1 MKAVITADIVNSTK
15 IEEANRYLLVD
26 ELDNIIQDLK
36 RLSSLRC
43 EMYRGDS
50 FQVLVDDV
58 KYCLEI
64 AVLIRLGLKKSN
76 LLKNGKLDARM
87 AIGVG
92 EVSYEHEQV
101 ILSDGEAFRLSGRTF
116 DKLNKRRLLIATNIN
131 DVDEPLNVMLAFIDE
146 LLKGLS
152 YTQSKYLY
160 DSLLYNM
167 SQMELAN
174 VYNTSQP
181 NIAKHLKSAKEN
193 LFRLFFDFAE
203 KTLKSLDKK
212 W

>member
-15 IEEANRYLLVD
+15 IEEAHRYLLVD

-92 EVSYEHEQV
+92 DVSYEHEQV

-131 DVDEPLNVMLAFIDE
+131 DVDEPLNVMLAFINE
-146 LLKGLS
+146 FLEGLS
-152 YTQSKYLY
+152 YTQSIYLY

-174 VYNTSQP
+174 VYHTSQP

-203 KTLKSLDKK
+203 KTLKSLEK
-212 W
+212 

>member
-15 IEEANRYLLVD
+15 IEEAHRHLLVD

-43 EMYRGDS
+43 EMDRGDS

-87 AIGVG
+87 TIGVG
-92 EVSYEHEQV
+92 NISYEYEQV
-101 ILSDGEAFRLSGRTF
+101 VL
-116 DKLNKRRLLIATNIN
+116 
-131 DVDEPLNVMLAFIDE
+131 
-146 LLKGLS
+146 
-152 YTQSKYLY
+152 
-160 DSLLYNM
+160 
-167 SQMELAN
+167 
-174 VYNTSQP
+174 
-181 NIAKHLKSAKEN
+181 
-193 LFRLFFDFAE
+193 
-203 KTLKSLDKK
+203 
-212 W
+212 

>member
-15 IEEANRYLLVD
+15 IEETNRYLLVD

-76 LLKNGKLDARM
+76 LLKNTKLDARM

-92 EVSYEHEQV
+92 DVSYEHEQV

-131 DVDEPLNVMLAFIDE
+131 DMDEPLNVMLAFIDE
-146 LLKGLS
+146 LLEGLS

-160 DSLLYNM
+160 GSLLYNM

-193 LFRLFFDFAE
+193 LFRLFFDFAV
-203 KTLKSLDKK
+203 KTLKSLEKK
-212 W
+212 

>member
-15 IEEANRYLLVD
+15 IEETNRYLLVD

-76 LLKNGKLDARM
+76 LLKNTKLDARM

-92 EVSYEHEQV
+92 DVSYEHEQV

-146 LLKGLS
+146 LLEGLS

-193 LFRLFFDFAE
+193 LFRLFFDFAV
-203 KTLKSLDKK
+203 KTLKSLEKK
-212 W
+212 

>member
-15 IEEANRYLLVD
+15 IEEAHRYLLVD

-92 EVSYEHEQV
+92 DISYEHEQV

-146 LLKGLS
+146 LLEGLS
-152 YTQSKYLY
+152 YTQSIYLY

-174 VYNTSQP
+174 VYHTSQP

-203 KTLKSLDKK
+203 KTLKSLEKK
-212 W
+212 

>member
-15 IEEANRYLLVD
+15 IKEDNRYLLI
-26 ELDNIIQDLK
+26 EEINKIIQDLQV
-36 RLSSLRC
+36 LSPLKC

-50 FQVLVDDV
+50 FQVVVVDV
-58 KYCLEI
+58 KYSLEI

-76 LLKNGKLDARM
+76 LLERGKLDARM

-92 EVSYEHEQV
+92 DISFEHKQV

-116 DKLNKRRLLIATNIN
+116 ELLNKRRLLIATS
-131 DVDEPLNVMLAFIDE
+131 VDNVNELLNVMLAFIDD
-146 LLKGLS
+146 LVINLS
-152 YTQSKYLY
+152 STQSRYLY
-160 DSLLYNM
+160 DSLLYNI
-167 SQMELAN
+167 SQVELAN
-174 VYNTSQP
+174 MYNTTQP

-203 KTLKSLDKK
+203 KKLESL
-212 W
+212 

>member
-15 IEEANRYLLVD
+15 IEETSRYLLIEEVYK
-26 ELDNIIQDLK
+26 IIQEMQI
-36 RLSSLRC
+36 LSPIKC

-50 FQVLVDDV
+50 FQVVVDDV
-58 KYCLEI
+58 KRCLEVAI
-64 AVLIRLGLKKSN
+64 LIRLGLKKSN
-76 LLKNGKLDARM
+76 LLEHGKLDARM

-92 EVSYEHEQV
+92 DISYEHEQV

-116 DKLNKRRLLIATNIN
+116 EKLNKKRLLISTNIDN
-131 DVDEPLNVMLAFIDE
+131 VDESLNVMLAFIDE

-152 YTQSKYLY
+152 YTQSIYLY
-160 DSLLYNM
+160 DSLLYNK

-174 VYNTSQP
+174 VYHTSQP

-203 KTLKSLDKK
+203 KTLKSLEKK
-212 W
+212 

>member
-15 IEEANRYLLVD
+15 IEETHRYLLVD

-92 EVSYEHEQV
+92 DVSYEHEQV

-116 DKLNKRRLLIATNIN
+116 DKLNKKRLLIATNIN

-146 LLKGLS
+146 LLEGLS

-174 VYNTSQP
+174 VYSTSQP

-193 LFRLFFDFAE
+193 LFKLFFDFAE
-203 KTLKSLDKK
+203 KTLKSLEKK

>member
-15 IEEANRYLLVD
+15 IEETNRYLLVD

-76 LLKNGKLDARM
+76 LLKNRKLDARM

-131 DVDEPLNVMLAFIDE
+131 DMDEPLNVMLAFIDE
-146 LLKGLS
+146 LLEGLS

-203 KTLKSLDKK
+203 KTLKSLEKK
-212 W
+212 

>member
-15 IEEANRYLLVD
+15 IEETNRYLLVD

-76 LLKNGKLDARM
+76 LLKNRKLDARM

-92 EVSYEHEQV
+92 DVSYEHEQV

-131 DVDEPLNVMLAFIDE
+131 DMDESLNVMLAFIDE
-146 LLKGLS
+146 LLEGLS

-203 KTLKSLDKK
+203 KTLKSLEKK
-212 W
+212 

>member
-15 IEEANRYLLVD
+15 IEETNRYLLVD

-76 LLKNGKLDARM
+76 LLKNRKLDARM

-92 EVSYEHEQV
+92 DVSYEHEQV

-131 DVDEPLNVMLAFIDE
+131 DMDEPLNVMLAFIDE
-146 LLKGLS
+146 LLEGLS

-203 KTLKSLDKK
+203 KTLKSLEKK
-212 W
+212 

>member
-15 IEEANRYLLVD
+15 IEETNRYLLVD

-76 LLKNGKLDARM
+76 LLKNGKLDTRM

-92 EVSYEHEQV
+92 DVSYEHEQV

-146 LLKGLS
+146 LLEGLS

>member
-15 IEEANRYLLVD
+15 IEETDRYLLVD

-76 LLKNGKLDARM
+76 LLKNGKLDTRM

-92 EVSYEHEQV
+92 DVSYEHEQV

-131 DVDEPLNVMLAFIDE
+131 NVDEPLNVMLAFIDE

-152 YTQSKYLY
+152 HTQSKYLY

-203 KTLKSLDKK
+203 KTLKSLEKK
-212 W
+212 

>member
-15 IEEANRYLLVD
+15 IEEAHRYLLVN

-92 EVSYEHEQV
+92 DVSYEHEQV

-131 DVDEPLNVMLAFIDE
+131 DVDESLNVMLAFINE
-146 LLKGLS
+146 FLEGLS
-152 YTQSKYLY
+152 YTQSIYLY

-174 VYNTSQP
+174 VYHTSQP

-203 KTLKSLDKK
+203 KTLKSLEKK
-212 W
+212 